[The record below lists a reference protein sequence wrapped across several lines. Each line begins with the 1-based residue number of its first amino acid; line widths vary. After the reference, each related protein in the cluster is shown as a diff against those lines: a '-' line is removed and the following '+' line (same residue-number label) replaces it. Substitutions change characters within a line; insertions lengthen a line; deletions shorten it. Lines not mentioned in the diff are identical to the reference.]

1 MIDHAPSPVR
11 LEALVRTLDRVRLSL
26 VGGEGESIRRRTL
39 RHARDYLLPRLADP
53 TMTLVVAVVGPSGG
67 GKSTLVNSVA
77 RRRVSP
83 EGVVRPATR
92 QPVAW
97 CDGAVPGTLDAV
109 RSRIPGRI
117 VGSLRPPPEGIVVVD
132 TPPPEITGA
141 GERPIA
147 ADVLEVADVCVF
159 VAGASRYADV
169 EGFELLAPWAER
181 GMPTVFVLNRLPESP
196 ELQQRLSDDFALK
209 LSGAGLLDRADGELI
224 VPVAEGPVS
233 PDSGGLPSEWVSGVA
248 KELQALADPQA
259 RPGIVNAGIAS
270 ALALVERGALTVR
283 RMAVDNEARRI
294 GLLESVRHEYDTE
307 ARRLRERLQA
317 GGLAGVGPTVEE
329 MTSDLATVV
338 THRAG
343 RAARRAAERWAEDP
357 GAGPI
362 VHDAPGLFGHGPEIL
377 EAARERVEWWVG
389 ALPDIVA
396 EASGTRLG
404 KRKARRIA
412 EAVRRTVVD
421 AAHEPRRRSRKF
433 LARHDAVVPTARARL
448 ADELG
453 GVLASDARRF
463 EGPLGPPPPDELLT
477 VLTPEGDR

>member
-1 MIDHAPSPVR
+1 VIDHAPSPVR
-11 LEALVRTLDRVRLSL
+11 LEALVRTLDRVRLTL
-26 VGGEGESIRRRTL
+26 VGGDGEATRRRTL
-39 RHARDYLLPRLADP
+39 RQARDYLLPRLADP

-83 EGVVRPATR
+83 EGAVRPATR

-97 CDGAVPGTLDAV
+97 CDGAVPATLDAM

-117 VGSLRPPPEGIVVVD
+117 VDSLRPPPEGIVVVD

-141 GERPIA
+141 GGRPIA

-169 EGFELLAPWAER
+169 EGFELLQPWAER

-196 ELQQRLSDDFALK
+196 EMQQRLTDDFALK
-209 LSGAGLLDRADGELI
+209 LSGAGFLDRADGELI
-224 VPVAEGPVS
+224 VPVAEGPIS

-259 RPGIVNAGIAS
+259 RPGIVDAGIAS
-270 ALALVERGALTVR
+270 ALAIVERGALAVR
-283 RMAVDNEARRI
+283 RMAVDNEAHRI
-294 GLLESVRHEYDTE
+294 SLLETVRHEYDTE
-307 ARRLRERLQA
+307 ARRLRDRLVS
-317 GGLAGVGPTVEE
+317 GELSGVGPTVEE

-343 RAARRAAERWAEDP
+343 RAARRAAERWADDP
-357 GAGPI
+357 GAGRI
-362 VHDAPGLFGHGPEIL
+362 VGEAPGLFGHGPDIL
-377 EAARERVEWWVG
+377 EAARERVGWWVEV
-389 ALPDIVA
+389 LPDLAA

-404 KRKARRIA
+404 RRKGRKIA
-412 EAVRRTVVD
+412 EAARRTAVD
-421 AAHEPRRRSRKF
+421 PSHRPRRRVRRF
-433 LARHDAVVPTARARL
+433 LQKHPEVVPTARARL
-448 ADELG
+448 AEELT

-477 VLTPEGDR
+477 TLTPEGDR